1 LDVVAA
7 GGEEMHPGQVWGVGF
22 GVGGEGGE
30 GYEDCCFGEEGFWW
44 GVFWIAGGVVV
55 GDVEVRVLL
64 AERGDEVGGFGEGE
78 GDEEVFFCWSAAH
91 CW

>member
-1 LDVVAA
+1 
-7 GGEEMHPGQVWGVGF
+7 
-22 GVGGEGGE
+22 
-30 GYEDCCFGEEGFWW
+30 
-44 GVFWIAGGVVV
+44 VV